1 MSDRGAQTV
10 RVLLADDEALVRA
23 GLRMILEAEAD
34 IEVVAEAADGVEAIA
49 LCRDRQPD
57 VALVDIRMPRLDGI
71 QAARRIAAD
80 PDLRTAVVM
89 LTTFDADEH
98 VVEALR
104 AGATGFLLKS
114 MPREQLVAAVRTAVN
129 GDSLLAPS
137 LLRRLLDDFVRR
149 SSSTGPAAP
158 GIAELTPREEEVLRL
173 VARGL
178 SNAEIADE
186 LVLGEGTVKT
196 HVAHVLAKL
205 GVRDRVQ
212 AVVLAYE
219 SGLVRPGS

>member
-1 MSDRGAQTV
+1 MTV

-23 GLRMILEAEAD
+23 GLRMILEAEPG
-34 IEVVAEAADGVEAIA
+34 IEVVGEAIDGVDAVA
-49 LCRDRQPD
+49 MCRELRPD

-80 PDLRTAVVM
+80 PELSTAVVM

-114 MPREQLVAAVRTAVN
+114 MPREQLVAAVRTAVS

-149 SSSTGPAAP
+149 SGSTTATVP
-158 GIAELTPREEEVLRL
+158 GIGELTAREEEVLRL
-173 VARGL
+173 VSRGL

-212 AVVLAYE
+212 AVVAAYE
-219 SGLVRPGS
+219 SGLVRPGG

>member
-1 MSDRGAQTV
+1 VTV
-10 RVLLADDEALVRA
+10 RILLADDEALVRA
-23 GLRMILEAEAD
+23 GLRMILEAEPD
-34 IEVVAEAADGVEAIA
+34 LEVVGEAADGVDA
-49 LCRDRQPD
+49 LTMCRELRPD
-57 VALVDIRMPRLDGI
+57 VALIDIRMPRLDGI
-71 QAARRIAAD
+71 QAARRISAD

-98 VVEALR
+98 VVEALK

-114 MPREQLVAAVRTAVN
+114 MPRDQLVTAVRTAVS

-137 LLRRLLDDFVRR
+137 LLRRLLDDFMDRAG
-149 SSSTGPAAP
+149 SAHAPAP
-158 GIAELTPREEEVLRL
+158 GVEQLTPREEEVLRL

-178 SNAEIADE
+178 SNAEIAGH

-196 HVAHVLAKL
+196 HVARVLAKL

-212 AVVLAYE
+212 AVVVAYE
-219 SGLVRPGS
+219 SGLVRPGHSA

>member
-1 MSDRGAQTV
+1 MTV

-23 GLRMILEAEAD
+23 GLRMILEAEPD
-34 IEVVAEAADGVEAIA
+34 VEVVGEAADGVDA
-49 LCRDRQPD
+49 LAMCRELRPD
-57 VALVDIRMPRLDGI
+57 VALIDIRMPRLDGI
-71 QAARRIAAD
+71 QAARRISAD
-80 PDLRTAVVM
+80 PAIGTAVVM

-114 MPREQLVAAVRTAVN
+114 MPRDQLVAAVRTAVS

-137 LLRRLLDDFVRR
+137 LLRRLLDDFVARAGTT
-149 SSSTGPAAP
+149 SAPAP
-158 GIAELTPREEEVLRL
+158 GVDQLTPREEEVLRL

-178 SNAEIADE
+178 SNAEIAGR

-196 HVAHVLAKL
+196 HVARVLAKL

-212 AVVLAYE
+212 AVVVAYE
-219 SGLVRPGS
+219 SGLVRPGGEA

>member
-1 MSDRGAQTV
+1 MTV

-23 GLRMILEAEAD
+23 GLRMILEAEPG
-34 IEVVAEAADGVEAIA
+34 IEVVGEATDGVDAVTM
-49 LCRDRQPD
+49 CRELRPD

-80 PDLRTAVVM
+80 PDLPTAVVM

-114 MPREQLVAAVRTAVN
+114 MPREQLVAAVRTAVS
-129 GDSLLAPS
+129 GDSLLAPT

-149 SSSTGPAAP
+149 SGSTTATVP
-158 GIAELTPREEEVLRL
+158 GIGDLTAREEEVLRL
-173 VARGL
+173 VSRGL

-212 AVVLAYE
+212 AVVAAYE
-219 SGLVRPGS
+219 SGLVRPGG

>member
-1 MSDRGAQTV
+1 
-10 RVLLADDEALVRA
+10 
-23 GLRMILEAEAD
+23 MILEAEPD
-34 IEVVAEAADGVEAIA
+34 IEVAGEAADGVDA
-49 LCRDRQPD
+49 LGMCRELRPD

-71 QAARRIAAD
+71 QAARRISAD
-80 PDLRTAVVM
+80 PELRTAVVM

-114 MPREQLVAAVRTAVN
+114 MPREQLVAAVRTAVS

-137 LLRRLLDDFVRR
+137 LLRRLLDDFVDRAGT
-149 SSSTGPAAP
+149 SAGPAP
-158 GIAELTPREEEVLRL
+158 GVDQLTPREDEVLRL

-178 SNAEIADE
+178 SNAEIAGR

-196 HVAHVLAKL
+196 HVARVLAKL

-212 AVVLAYE
+212 AVVVAYE
-219 SGLVRPGS
+219 SGLVRPGREV

>member
-1 MSDRGAQTV
+1 MSI
-10 RVLLADDEALVRA
+10 RVLLADDETLVRA
-23 GLRMILEAEAD
+23 GLRMILEAEPGL
-34 IEVVAEAADGVEAIA
+34 EVVGEAADGVDAVSM
-49 LCRDRQPD
+49 CRELRPD

-80 PDLRTAVVM
+80 PELSTAVVM

-114 MPREQLVAAVRTAVN
+114 MPRDQLVAAVRTAVS
-129 GDSLLAPS
+129 GDSLLAPT

-149 SSSTGPAAP
+149 SGSTAGPVP
-158 GIAELTPREEEVLRL
+158 GIGELTAREKEVLRL

-178 SNAEIADE
+178 SNAEIAAE

-212 AVVLAYE
+212 AVVAAYE
-219 SGLVRPGS
+219 SGLVRPGG

>member
-1 MSDRGAQTV
+1 MTV

-23 GLRMILEAEAD
+23 GLRMILEAEPG
-34 IEVVAEAADGVEAIA
+34 IEVVGEAADGVDAVTM
-49 LCRDRQPD
+49 CRRLRPD

-71 QAARRIAAD
+71 QTARRIAAD
-80 PDLRTAVVM
+80 AELTTAVVM

-114 MPREQLVAAVRTAVN
+114 MPREQLVAAVRTAVS
-129 GDSLLAPS
+129 GDSLLAPT

-149 SSSTGPAAP
+149 AGPTALSP
-158 GIAELTPREEEVLRL
+158 GIRELTSREEEVLRL
-173 VARGL
+173 MARGL
-178 SNAEIADE
+178 SNAEIAEE

-212 AVVLAYE
+212 AVVAAYE
-219 SGLVRPGS
+219 SGLVRPGG